1 LDSQRRLTASSQ
13 DLPVGKMS
21 TFGVSSPGHEGV
33 GRVVALGPNVPETLG
48 LKVGD
53 RAGIKPLWT
62 SCNSCMMCTSDRE
75 MYCTAGKQ
83 TGLHVAGSY
92 QQYVLGDAS
101 HVMKIPDG
109 VPDDIAA
116 PIMCSGATIYRAIK
130 EAGFQP
136 GDWVAFVG
144 AGGGVGHMGVMYAKA
159 MGIRAIGIDGGAE
172 KGEMCKRIGAEHFV
186 DFTQVSDVNAE
197 VVRLTDG
204 LGAHGVIVTATGSAP
219 YKSAIGMLRTSGTMM
234 CIGLR
239 AYPFLKRPSILTVA
253 AAITDVP
260 QIADPLTL
268 IGKNIKVTGTIIG
281 SRNDCRMALQF
292 AAQV

>member
-1 LDSQRRLTASSQ
+1 MA
-13 DLPVGKMS
+13 KMS
-21 TFGVSSPGHEGV
+21 DAGVSSPGHEGV
-33 GRVVALGPNVPETLG
+33 GKIVAIGPNVPDTLG

-62 SCNSCMMCTSDRE
+62 SCNSCMLCTSDRE
-75 MYCTAGKQ
+75 MYCTASKQ
-83 TGLHVAGSY
+83 TGLHVPGSY
-92 QQYVLGDAS
+92 QQYVLGEAS

-159 MGIRAIGIDGGAE
+159 MGMRPIAIDGGSE
-172 KGEMCKRIGAEHFV
+172 KGDLCKSIGAEHFV
-186 DFTQVSDVNAE
+186 DFTQVQDVNAE
-197 VVRLTDG
+197 VIRLTDG
-204 LGAHGVIVTATGSAP
+204 LGAHGVIVTATGGAAYRSAV
-219 YKSAIGMLRTSGTMM
+219 GMLRTSGTLM

-239 AYPFLKRPSILTVA
+239 KAPCCPYPGPVIDLS
-253 AAITDVP
+253 
-260 QIADPLTL
+260 
-268 IGKNIKVTGTIIG
+268 
-281 SRNDCRMALQF
+281 SCRYGCSPAL
-292 AAQV
+292 